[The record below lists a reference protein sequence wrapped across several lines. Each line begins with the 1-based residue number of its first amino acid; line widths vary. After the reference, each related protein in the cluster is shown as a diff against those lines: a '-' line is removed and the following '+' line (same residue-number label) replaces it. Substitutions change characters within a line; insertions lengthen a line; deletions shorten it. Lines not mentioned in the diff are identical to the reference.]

1 MAVTWTISQL
11 DRHPSKDGLD
21 DVVFCAHWRASDSET
36 VGDVEHTGGSYGTA
50 SFGDADPDNFT
61 AYADITEAD
70 AIAWTKAALGD
81 EEVASIEANIARQIT
96 ESKTPVVETGL
107 PW

>member
-1 MAVTWTISQL
+1 MAVTWAISQL

-21 DVVFCAHWRASDSET
+21 DVVFCAHWRANDSET
-36 VGDVEHTGGSYGTA
+36 VGEVEYIGDAYGTA
-50 SFGDADPDNFT
+50 SFGDPDPDNFT

>member
-21 DVVFCAHWRASDSET
+21 DVVFCAHWRANDSET
-36 VGDVEHTGGSYGTA
+36 VGEVEYIGDAYGTA

-81 EEVASIEANIARQIT
+81 EEVASIEASIAQQIT
-96 ESKTPVVETGL
+96 DSKTPVVETGL

>member
-21 DVVFCAHWRASDSET
+21 DVVFCAHWRANDSDA
-36 VGDVEHTGGSYGTA
+36 EHKGRVYGTA
-50 SFGDADPDNFT
+50 LFGDPDPDSFT

-81 EEVASIEANIARQIT
+81 EEVASIEASIAQQIAD
-96 ESKTPVVETGL
+96 SKTPTVEHGT
-107 PW
+107 PWS